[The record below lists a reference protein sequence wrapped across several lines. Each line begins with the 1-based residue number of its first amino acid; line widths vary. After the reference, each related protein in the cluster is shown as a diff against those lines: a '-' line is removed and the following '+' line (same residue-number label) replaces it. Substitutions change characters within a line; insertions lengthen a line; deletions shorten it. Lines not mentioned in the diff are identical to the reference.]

1 MRPAPNN
8 RSWVVIRVYLC
19 LSVADKRY
27 AILFC
32 DTTKSPMKT
41 RPQEVS
47 ELTSTLS
54 AYIAGAVRKPL
65 PKEVAARAKLHLV
78 DTFAAMISGSR
89 LLPGKTGI
97 TYVKTLGGKP
107 EAGVIGSRIVTS
119 AANAALANG
128 MSGHA
133 DETDDTHPP
142 SLTHPGTSVVPAAL
156 AIGERGKL
164 SGSAVLRAIVLG
176 YDICARV
183 LLALKPMPFLRSG
196 HHAGAFGQLFG
207 AAAAAGAILGLD
219 ARRVRYLLWYT
230 GEQAAGLYTMFRDPE
245 HIEKA
250 YAMGGMPAHNGTAA
264 GLMVAS
270 GFTGVEDMFSGE
282 RDFFFTFAPPEG
294 ADPEALVRGLGK
306 DYELLRGGIKRWP
319 VGGPIQGPLH
329 VLRDLIQQHNIKAD
343 DVGKLVARLPDKE
356 LEIVNNRDMPDICVQ
371 HLLAVMLQDGTVTFA
386 SAHDFKRMKNPRI
399 QALRRRIEAIGD
411 PALTD
416 PERRW
421 RCVMQIRLKD
431 GRTLEHRTMAAKG
444 SYENPLTPAEENEK
458 ALDLIA
464 PVLGKARAHSLLE
477 ALWVFETI
485 KDVRALRRLYA
496 A

>member
-1 MRPAPNN
+1 MN
-8 RSWVVIRVYLC
+8 R
-19 LSVADKRY
+19 
-27 AILFC
+27 
-32 DTTKSPMKT
+32 T
-41 RPQEVS
+41 PQEVS
-47 ELTSTLS
+47 ETTSKLS

-65 PKEVAARAKLHLV
+65 PREVAARAKLHLV

-89 LLPGKTGI
+89 LLPGKAGI
-97 TYVKTLGGKP
+97 SYIKALGGAR
-107 EAGVIGSRIVTS
+107 ESGVIGSRIVTS

-176 YDICARV
+176 YDLCARL
-183 LLALKPMPFLRSG
+183 LLALRPMPFLRSG

-207 AAAAAGAILGLD
+207 AAAAAGALLALD
-219 ARRVRYLLWYT
+219 SRRTRYLLSYT

-264 GLMVAS
+264 ALMVAH
-270 GFTGVEDMFSGE
+270 GFTGVEDVFWGE

-306 DYELLRGGIKRWP
+306 DYELMRGGIKRWP

-329 VLRDLIQQHNIKAD
+329 VLRDLMQQHQFSPD
-343 DVGKLVARLPDKE
+343 DVERLVARMPDKE
-356 LEIVNNRDMPDICVQ
+356 LEIVNGRDMPDISVQ

-386 SAHDFKRMKNPRI
+386 SAHDFKRMKDPRI
-399 QALRRRIEAIGD
+399 LALRQRIEAVGD
-411 PALTD
+411 PDLTD
-416 PERRW
+416 VERRW
-421 RCVMQIRLKD
+421 RCVMEIYLKD
-431 GRTLEHRTMAAKG
+431 GRTLRHQTMAARG
-444 SYENPLTPAEENEK
+444 SYENPLTPAEEEEK

-464 PVLGKARAHSLLE
+464 PVLGKARAQSLLK
-477 ALWVFETI
+477 ALWSFDRI
-485 KDVRALRRLYA
+485 QDVRALRRLYA
-496 A
+496 R

>member
-1 MRPAPNN
+1 
-8 RSWVVIRVYLC
+8 
-19 LSVADKRY
+19 
-27 AILFC
+27 
-32 DTTKSPMKT
+32 MKT
-41 RPQEVS
+41 KPQEVS
-47 ELTSTLS
+47 DVTSKLS

-97 TYVKTLGGKP
+97 TYIKALGGAR

-176 YDICARV
+176 YDICARL
-183 LLALKPMPFLRSG
+183 LLALKPVPFLRSG

-207 AAAAAGAILGLD
+207 AAAAAGTLLGLD
-219 ARRVRYLLWYT
+219 ARRTRYLLSYT
-230 GEQAAGLYTMFRDPE
+230 GEHAAGLYTMFRDPE

-264 GLMVAS
+264 ALMVTH
-270 GFTGVEDMFSGE
+270 GFTGVEDVFSGE

-306 DYELLRGGIKRWP
+306 DYELLRCGIKRWP

-329 VLRDLIQQHNIKAD
+329 VLRDLLQQHRFGPD
-343 DVGKLVARLPDKE
+343 DVEKLVARMPDIE
-356 LEIVNNRDMPDICVQ
+356 LEIVNNRDMPDISVQ
-371 HLLAVMLQDGTVTFA
+371 HLLAVMLQDGNVTFA
-386 SAHDFKRMKNPRI
+386 SAHDFKRMKDTRI
-399 QALRRRIEAIGD
+399 LALRQRIEAVGD
-411 PALTD
+411 QTLTD
-416 PERRW
+416 VERRW
-421 RCVMQIRLKD
+421 RCVMEIRLKD
-431 GRTLEHRTMAAKG
+431 GRTLQHQTMAAKG
-444 SYENPLTPAEENEK
+444 SYENPLTPDEENEK

-464 PVLGKARAHSLLE
+464 PVLGKAHSQALLK
-477 ALWVFETI
+477 ALWNFDQL
-485 KDVRALRRLYA
+485 KDVRALRTLYRK
-496 A
+496 